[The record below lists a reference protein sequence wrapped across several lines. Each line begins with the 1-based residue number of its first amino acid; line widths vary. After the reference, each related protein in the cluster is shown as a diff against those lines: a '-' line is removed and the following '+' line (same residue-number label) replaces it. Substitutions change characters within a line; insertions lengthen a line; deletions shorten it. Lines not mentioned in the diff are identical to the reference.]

1 MATTTATLSIVSPD
15 LLPSSPLSISA
26 SSTLMKADTSVG
38 LHMMESGSGELTV
51 AASNNG
57 VVLKEATA
65 AGENTAAKVYICNKA
80 TDPTYYIQVK
90 LHDAIMGRLYAG
102 DWMFMPWSQSGTS
115 TVASGAGE
123 LDEISLEA
131 EGGTCPYEW
140 AIFKEGETMVART

>member
-1 MATTTATLSIVSPD
+1 MATTTATLSISSAD

-26 SSTLMKADTSVG
+26 SSTLMKAGTSVG
-38 LHMMESGSGELTV
+38 LLMMESGSGELTV

-115 TVASGAGE
+115 AG

-131 EGGTCPYEW
+131 EGGTVHYEW

>member
-1 MATTTATLSIVSPD
+1 MATTTATLSIASPD
-15 LLPSSPLSISA
+15 LLPSSSLSISA
-26 SSTLMKADTSVG
+26 SSTLMKAGTSIG

-57 VVLKEATA
+57 VVVKEATA

-90 LHDAIMGRLYAG
+90 LHDAILGRLYAG
-102 DWMFMPWSQSGTS
+102 DWMFMPWVQGDTD
-115 TVASGAGE
+115 A
-123 LDEISLEA
+123 EISVEA

>member
-1 MATTTATLSIVSPD
+1 MATTTATLNIASPD

-26 SSTLMKADTSVG
+26 SSTLMKAGTSVG
-38 LHMMESGSGELTV
+38 LHMVESGSGELTV

-57 VVLKEATA
+57 VVVKEATT
-65 AGENTAAKVYICNKA
+65 AGIGTAAKVYICNKA

-90 LHDAIMGRLYAG
+90 LHDAILGRLYAG
-102 DWMFMPWSQSGTS
+102 DWMFMPWVQGDTD
-115 TVASGAGE
+115 A
-123 LDEISLEA
+123 EISVEA

>member
-51 AASNNG
+51 AASNGG

-80 TDPTYYIQVK
+80 TDPTYYIVVK
-90 LHDAIMGRLYAG
+90 IHNTIIGRLYAG
-102 DWMFMPWSQSGTS
+102 DWMFMPWSQGGT
-115 TVASGAGE
+115 TAGS
-123 LDEISLEA
+123 DEISLES
-131 EGGTCPYEW
+131 EVGTCLYEW
-140 AIFKEGETMVART
+140 AIFKEGETMEARTA

>member
-1 MATTTATLSIVSPD
+1 MATTTATLSIASSD

-26 SSTLMKADTSVG
+26 SSTLMKAGTSIG

-51 AASNNG
+51 AASNSG

-80 TDPTYYIQVK
+80 TDPTYYIQIK
-90 LHDAIMGRLYAG
+90 LHDTILGRLYAG
-102 DWMFMPWSQSGTS
+102 DWMFIPWSQSGTS
-115 TVASGAGE
+115 AG

-131 EGGTCPYEW
+131 EVGTCPYEW

>member
-1 MATTTATLSIVSPD
+1 MATTTATLSIASSD

-26 SSTLMKADTSVG
+26 NSTLMKAGTTIG

-57 VVLKEATA
+57 VVVKEATT
-65 AGENTAAKVYICNKA
+65 AGIGTAAKVYLCNKA

-90 LHDAIMGRLYAG
+90 LHDAILGRLYAG
-102 DWMFMPWSQSGTS
+102 DWMFMPWVQGDTD
-115 TVASGAGE
+115 A
-123 LDEISLEA
+123 EISVEA

-140 AIFKEGETMVART
+140 AIFKEGETMVARTPA

>member
-1 MATTTATLSIVSPD
+1 MAKTTAKLSIDSPD

-26 SSTLMKADTSVG
+26 SSTLMKAGTSIG

-51 AASNNG
+51 AASNGG
-57 VVLKEATA
+57 VVVKEATA

-90 LHDAIMGRLYAG
+90 LHDTIMGRLYAG
-102 DWMFMPWSQSGTS
+102 DWMFMPWSQGGTATGS
-115 TVASGAGE
+115 
-123 LDEISLEA
+123 DEISVEA

>member
-1 MATTTATLSIVSPD
+1 MATTTATLSIASTD

-26 SSTLMKADTSVG
+26 SSTLMKAGTSIG

-57 VVLKEATA
+57 VVIKEATT
-65 AGENTAAKVYICNKA
+65 AGIGTAAKVYLCNKA

-90 LHDAIMGRLYAG
+90 LHDAILGRLYAG
-102 DWMFMPWSQSGTS
+102 DWMFMPWVQGDTD
-115 TVASGAGE
+115 A
-123 LDEISLEA
+123 EISVEA

>member
-1 MATTTATLSIVSPD
+1 MATTTATLSIASPD

-26 SSTLMKADTSVG
+26 SSTLMKAGTSVG

-51 AASNNG
+51 AASNSG
-57 VVLKEATA
+57 VVVKEATT
-65 AGENTAAKVYICNKA
+65 AGIGTAAKVYLCNKA

-90 LHDAIMGRLYAG
+90 LHDAILGRLYAG
-102 DWMFMPWSQSGTS
+102 DWMFMPWVQGDTD
-115 TVASGAGE
+115 A
-123 LDEISLEA
+123 EISVEA

>member
-1 MATTTATLSIVSPD
+1 MATTTATLSISSAD

-26 SSTLMKADTSVG
+26 SSTLMKAGTSVG

-51 AASNNG
+51 DASNGG

-90 LHDAIMGRLYAG
+90 LHAAIMGRLYAG
-102 DWMFMPWSQSGTS
+102 DWMFMPWSQGGTS
-115 TVASGAGE
+115 AG

-131 EGGTCPYEW
+131 EVGTCPYEW
-140 AIFKEGETMVART
+140 VIFKEGETMVARTA

>member
-1 MATTTATLSIVSPD
+1 MATTTATLSISSPD
-15 LLPSSPLSISA
+15 LLPSSPLSIGA
-26 SSTLMKADTSVG
+26 SSTLMKAGTSVG
-38 LHMMESGSGELTV
+38 LHMIESGSGELTV
-51 AASNNG
+51 AASNSG

-80 TDPTYYIQVK
+80 TDPTYYIQIK

-115 TVASGAGE
+115 TG

-131 EGGTCPYEW
+131 EGGTCHYEW